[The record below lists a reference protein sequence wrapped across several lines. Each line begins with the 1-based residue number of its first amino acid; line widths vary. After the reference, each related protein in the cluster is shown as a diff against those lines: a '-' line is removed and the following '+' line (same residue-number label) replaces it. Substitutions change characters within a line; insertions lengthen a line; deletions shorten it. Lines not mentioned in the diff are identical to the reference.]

1 MTDLAAAYAGWRAST
16 LAQITERLE
25 RDLVFDLAGPVAGRR
40 VLDAGTGDGTYALE
54 AVRLGASVLAIDT
67 DPAMLAAARRRADER
82 RAAVDLVCAPIEA
95 VPAKDGAFD
104 LVLASTVLC
113 FVHDARAAL
122 RELARVLAPGG
133 RLVLGELGRWSWW
146 APMRRVRGWLG
157 NETWRRAHFWSRRD
171 LVRLVESAG
180 MRVVDVRGAVHYPRS
195 SSFARLCA
203 PLDPLLGRLSA
214 PGAAFLAISADKK
227 GSS

>member
-1 MTDLAAAYAGWRAST
+1 MTDLAAAYDGWRAST

-54 AVRLGASVLAIDT
+54 AARGGASVLAIDT
-67 DPAMLAAARRRADER
+67 DPAMLAAARHRAGESP
-82 RAAVDLVCAPIEA
+82 AAVDLVRAAIEA
-95 VPAKDGAFD
+95 IPAKDGAFD
-104 LVLASTVLC
+104 LVLAITVLC

-146 APMRRVRGWLG
+146 APLRRVRGWLG
-157 NETWRRAHFWSRRD
+157 NEIWRRAHFWSRRD
-171 LVRLVESAG
+171 LVHLVESAG
-180 MRVVDVRGAVHYPRS
+180 LRVVDVRGAVHYPRS
-195 SSFARLCA
+195 GSFARLCA
-203 PLDPLLGRLSA
+203 PLDPILGRLHA